1 VYLFYPI
8 PKDIFILIKRM
19 LEKAS
24 KIYVAGHKGLVGSAL
39 VRKLTSE
46 GYTNLVLRT
55 SQELDLT
62 VQADVDTFF
71 KSENVE
77 YVFLAAAKVGGI
89 MANNV
94 YRADFIYRNLM
105 IQSNILNAAYKY
117 GVKKL
122 VFLGSSCIYPKESAI
137 PIKEESLLTG
147 PLEYTNKPYAIAKI
161 AGIEMCQSYRKQY
174 GCNFIALMPTN
185 MYGPNDNYD
194 LENSH
199 VMPGLLRKFIE
210 ATKNDTP
217 HINLWGTGN
226 PMREFLHVDD
236 FADACLYF
244 MKTYNDEDIINIG
257 TGQDITIRDLA
268 YMIKE
273 ITGYSGEIRFDT
285 EKPDGTLRK
294 VLDTSKATQLGWT
307 YKIKLEDGIQQTYK
321 LIKDMF

>member
-1 VYLFYPI
+1 MF
-8 PKDIFILIKRM
+8 
-19 LEKAS
+19 EKAS
-24 KIYVAGHKGLVGSAL
+24 KIYVAGHKGLVGSAI

-62 VQADVDTFF
+62 IQADVDTFF
-71 KSENVE
+71 KSENIE
-77 YVFLAAAKVGGI
+77 FVFLAAAKVGGI
-89 MANNV
+89 WSNNV

-105 IQSNILNAAYKY
+105 IQSNIIHASYTY
-117 GVKKL
+117 GIKKL

-147 PLEYTNKPYAIAKI
+147 PLEYTNRPYAIAKI
-161 AGIEMCQSYRKQY
+161 AGIEMCKSYRKQY

-210 ATKNDTP
+210 AAKNNTP
-217 HINLWGTGN
+217 YINLWGTGN

-236 FADACLYF
+236 FAEACLYF
-244 MKTYNDEDIINIG
+244 MKTYDGEDIVNIG

-273 ITGYSGEIRFDT
+273 ITGYKGEIRFDT
-285 EKPDGTLRK
+285 DKPDGTLRK
-294 VLDTSKATQLGWT
+294 VLDTSKATQLGWIHSINL
-307 YKIKLEDGIQQTYK
+307 KDGIRQTYE

>member
-1 VYLFYPI
+1 
-8 PKDIFILIKRM
+8 M

-24 KIYVAGHKGLVGSAL
+24 KIYVAGHKGLVGSAI

-46 GYTNLVLRT
+46 GYTNLVLKT
-55 SQELDLT
+55 SQDLDLT
-62 VQADVDTFF
+62 IQADVDTFF
-71 KSENVE
+71 KSESIE

-89 MANNV
+89 WSNNI

-122 VFLGSSCIYPKESAI
+122 LFLGSSCIYPKESAI

-147 PLEYTNKPYAIAKI
+147 PLEYTNRPYAIAKI

-199 VMPGLLRKFIE
+199 VMPGLFRKFIE

-273 ITGYSGEIRFDT
+273 ITGYNGEIRFDT
-285 EKPDGTLRK
+285 DKPDGTLRK
-294 VLDTSKATQLGWT
+294 VLDISKATQLGWT
-307 YKIKLEDGIQQTYK
+307 YKIKLDDGIQQTYE

>member
-1 VYLFYPI
+1 
-8 PKDIFILIKRM
+8 M

-24 KIYVAGHKGLVGSAL
+24 KIYVAGHKGLVGSAI
-39 VRKLTSE
+39 VRKLRNN
-46 GYTNLVLRT
+46 GYTNLVLKT

-71 KSENVE
+71 KSENIE

-89 MANNV
+89 WSNNV
-94 YRADFIYRNLM
+94 YRADYIYINLM

-122 VFLGSSCIYPKESAI
+122 LFLGSSCIYPKESAI

-147 PLEYTNKPYAIAKI
+147 PLEYTNRPYAIAKI

-210 ATKNDTP
+210 ATKNNTP

-236 FADACLYF
+236 FAEACLYF

-273 ITGYSGEIRFDT
+273 ITGYNGEIRFDT
-285 EKPDGTLRK
+285 DKPDGTLRK

-307 YKIKLEDGIQQTYK
+307 HKIKLEDGIKQTYE

>member
-1 VYLFYPI
+1 
-8 PKDIFILIKRM
+8 M
-19 LEKAS
+19 LKKAS
-24 KIYVAGHKGLVGSAL
+24 KIYVAGHKGLVGSAI
-39 VRKLTSE
+39 VRKLTRE

-62 VQADVDTFF
+62 VQSEVDTFF
-71 KSENVE
+71 KSENIE

-89 MANNV
+89 MANNI

-105 IQSNILNAAYKY
+105 IQSNILHASYKY
-117 GVKKL
+117 GIKKL

-137 PIKEESLLTG
+137 PIKEENLLAG

-161 AGIEMCQSYRKQY
+161 AGIEMCTSYRKQY
-174 GCNFIALMPTN
+174 GCNFIALMPTI

-210 ATKNDTP
+210 ATKNNTP

-236 FADACLYF
+236 FAEACLYF

-257 TGQDITIRDLA
+257 TGQDITIRELA
-268 YMIKE
+268 YMIKDT
-273 ITGYSGEIRFDT
+273 TGYKGEIRFDT
-285 EKPDGTLRK
+285 DKLDGTLRK

-307 YKIKLEDGIQQTYK
+307 YKINLKDGIQQTYE
-321 LIKDMF
+321 LIKDIF

>member
-1 VYLFYPI
+1 
-8 PKDIFILIKRM
+8 M
-19 LEKAS
+19 
-24 KIYVAGHKGLVGSAL
+24 
-39 VRKLTSE
+39 
-46 GYTNLVLRT
+46 VL
-55 SQELDLT
+55 
-62 VQADVDTFF
+62 
-71 KSENVE
+71 
-77 YVFLAAAKVGGI
+77 
-89 MANNV
+89 
-94 YRADFIYRNLM
+94 
-105 IQSNILNAAYKY
+105 
-117 GVKKL
+117 KKL
-122 VFLGSSCIYPKESAI
+122 VFLGSSCIYPKESTI

-147 PLEYTNKPYAIAKI
+147 PLEYTNRPYAIAKI

-210 ATKNDTP
+210 ATKNNTP

-236 FADACLYF
+236 FAEACLYF

-273 ITGYSGEIRFDT
+273 ITGYKGEIQFDT
-285 EKPDGTLRK
+285 DKPDGTLRK

-307 YKIKLEDGIQQTYK
+307 HKIKLEDGIQQTYE

>member
-1 VYLFYPI
+1 
-8 PKDIFILIKRM
+8 M
-19 LEKAS
+19 LKKAS
-24 KIYVAGHKGLVGSAL
+24 KIYVAGHKGLVGSAI
-39 VRKLTSE
+39 VRKLTRE

-62 VQADVDTFF
+62 VQSEVDTFF
-71 KSENVE
+71 KSENIE

-89 MANNV
+89 MANNI

-105 IQSNILNAAYKY
+105 IQSNILHASYKY
-117 GVKKL
+117 GIKKL

-137 PIKEESLLTG
+137 PIKEENLLAG

-161 AGIEMCQSYRKQY
+161 AGIEMCTSYRKQY

-210 ATKNDTP
+210 ATKNNTP

-236 FADACLYF
+236 FAEACLYF

-257 TGQDITIRDLA
+257 TGQDITIRELA
-268 YMIKE
+268 YMIKDT
-273 ITGYSGEIRFDT
+273 TGYKGEIRFDT
-285 EKPDGTLRK
+285 DKLDGTLRK

-307 YKIKLEDGIQQTYK
+307 YKINLKDGIQQTYE
-321 LIKDMF
+321 LIKDIF

>member
-1 VYLFYPI
+1 MSLFYHI

-24 KIYVAGHKGLVGSAL
+24 KIYVAGHRGLVGSAI

-62 VQADVDTFF
+62 IQAEVDIFF
-71 KSENVE
+71 KSENIE

-89 MANNV
+89 WSNNI
-94 YRADFIYRNLM
+94 YRADFIYKNLM
-105 IQSNILNAAYKY
+105 IQSNILHASYKY

-147 PLEYTNKPYAIAKI
+147 PLEYTNKPYAVAKI
-161 AGIEMCQSYRKQY
+161 AGIEMCTSYRKQY

-210 ATKNDTP
+210 ATKNNTP

-236 FADACLYF
+236 FAEACLYF
-244 MKTYNDEDIINIG
+244 MKTYDGEDIVNIG
-257 TGQDITIRDLA
+257 TGQDISIKDLA

-273 ITGYSGEIRFDT
+273 ITGYKGEIRFDT
-285 EKPDGTLRK
+285 DKPDGTLRK

-307 YKIKLEDGIQQTYK
+307 HSINLKDGIRQTYE

>member
-1 VYLFYPI
+1 
-8 PKDIFILIKRM
+8 M
-19 LEKAS
+19 LEITS
-24 KIYVAGHKGLVGSAL
+24 KIYVAGHKGLVGSAI
-39 VRKLTSE
+39 VRKLKSV

-62 VQADVDTFF
+62 IQADVDTFF
-71 KSENVE
+71 KSENIE

-89 MANNV
+89 WSNNV

-105 IQSNILNAAYKY
+105 IQSNILHASYKY

-147 PLEYTNKPYAIAKI
+147 PLEYTNRPYAIAKI
-161 AGIEMCQSYRKQY
+161 AGIEMCKSYRKQY

-210 ATKNDTP
+210 ATKNNTP
-217 HINLWGTGN
+217 HINLWGTGT

-236 FADACLYF
+236 FAEACVYF
-244 MKTYNDEDIINIG
+244 MNTYNGEDIINIG
-257 TGQDITIRDLA
+257 AGQDITIRDLA
-268 YMIKE
+268 YMIQE
-273 ITGYSGEIRFDT
+273 ITGYKGEIRFDMD
-285 EKPDGTLRK
+285 KPDGTLRK
-294 VLDTSKATQLGWT
+294 VLDTTKATQLGWT
-307 YKIKLEDGIQQTYK
+307 YNINLKDGIQQTYE

>member
-1 VYLFYPI
+1 
-8 PKDIFILIKRM
+8 M

-24 KIYVAGHKGLVGSAL
+24 KIYVAGHKGLVGSAII
-39 VRKLTSE
+39 RKLTSE
-46 GYTNLVLRT
+46 GYTNLVLKT
-55 SQELDLT
+55 SQDLDLT
-62 VQADVDTFF
+62 IQADVDNFF
-71 KSENVE
+71 KSENIE

-89 MANNV
+89 WSNNV
-94 YRADFIYRNLM
+94 YRADFIYKNLM

-122 VFLGSSCIYPKESAI
+122 LFLGSSCIYPKESTI
-137 PIKEESLLTG
+137 PIREESLLTG
-147 PLEYTNKPYAIAKI
+147 PLEYTNRPYAIAKI

-174 GCNFIALMPTN
+174 DCNFIALMPTN
-185 MYGPNDNYD
+185 MYGPNDNYE

-236 FADACLYF
+236 FAEACLYF

-268 YMIKE
+268 YIIKE
-273 ITGYSGEIRFDT
+273 ITGYKGEIQFNT
-285 EKPDGTLRK
+285 YKPDGTLRK

-307 YKIKLEDGIQQTYK
+307 YKIKLEDGIQQTYE

>member
-1 VYLFYPI
+1 MSLFYHI

-24 KIYVAGHKGLVGSAL
+24 KIYVAGHRGLVGSAI

-62 VQADVDTFF
+62 IQAEVDIFF
-71 KSENVE
+71 KSENIE

-89 MANNV
+89 WSNNI

-105 IQSNILNAAYKY
+105 IQSNILHASYKY
-117 GVKKL
+117 GIKKL

-137 PIKEESLLTG
+137 PIKEENLLAG

-161 AGIEMCQSYRKQY
+161 AGIEMCTSYRKQY

-210 ATKNDTP
+210 ATKNNTP

-236 FADACLYF
+236 FAEACLYF
-244 MKTYNDEDIINIG
+244 MKTYDGEDIVNIG

-273 ITGYSGEIRFDT
+273 ITGYKGEIRFDT
-285 EKPDGTLRK
+285 DKPDGTLRK

-307 YKIKLEDGIQQTYK
+307 HSINLKDGIRQTYE

>member
-1 VYLFYPI
+1 MFLFCHI
-8 PKDIFILIKRM
+8 PKDILILIKRM

-24 KIYVAGHKGLVGSAL
+24 KIYVAGHKGLVGSAI

-46 GYTNLVLRT
+46 GYTNLVLRS

-62 VQADVDTFF
+62 IQADVDTFF
-71 KSENVE
+71 KSENIE

-89 MANNV
+89 WSNNI
-94 YRADFIYRNLM
+94 YRADFIYKNLM
-105 IQSNILNAAYKY
+105 IQSNIIHASYKY
-117 GVKKL
+117 GIKKL
-122 VFLGSSCIYPKESAI
+122 VFLGSSCIYPKESNT

-147 PLEYTNKPYAIAKI
+147 PLEYTNKPYAIAKN
-161 AGIEMCQSYRKQY
+161 AGIEICTSYRKQY
-174 GCNFIALMPTN
+174 DCNFIALMPTN

-210 ATKNDTP
+210 ATKNNTP

-236 FADACLYF
+236 FAEACLYF
-244 MKTYNDEDIINIG
+244 MKTYDGEDIINIG

-273 ITGYSGEIRFDT
+273 ITGYKGEIRFDT
-285 EKPDGTLRK
+285 DKPDGTLRK
-294 VLDTSKATQLGWT
+294 VLDTSKATQLGWSH
-307 YKIKLEDGIQQTYK
+307 KIKLEDGIQQTYK
-321 LIKDMF
+321 LIKDIF

>member
-1 VYLFYPI
+1 
-8 PKDIFILIKRM
+8 M

-24 KIYVAGHKGLVGSAL
+24 KIYVAGHKGLVGSAI
-39 VRKLTSE
+39 VRKLTNE
-46 GYTNLVLRT
+46 GYTNLVLKT

-71 KSENVE
+71 KSENIE

-89 MANNV
+89 WSNNV
-94 YRADFIYRNLM
+94 YRADFIYKNLM
-105 IQSNILNAAYKY
+105 IQSNILHASYKY

-122 VFLGSSCIYPKESAI
+122 LFLGSSCIYPKESTI

-147 PLEYTNKPYAIAKI
+147 PLEYTNRPYAIAKI
-161 AGIEMCQSYRKQY
+161 AGIEMCKSYRKQY

-210 ATKNDTP
+210 AAKNNTQY
-217 HINLWGTGN
+217 INLWGTGN

-236 FADACLYF
+236 FAEACLYC
-244 MKTYNDEDIINIG
+244 MMTYNDEDIINIG

-273 ITGYSGEIRFDT
+273 ITGYKGEIRFDT
-285 EKPDGTLRK
+285 DKPDGTLRK
-294 VLDTSKATQLGWT
+294 VLNTSKATQLGWSH
-307 YKIKLEDGIQQTYK
+307 KIKLEDGIQQTYE
-321 LIKDMF
+321 LIRDMF

>member
-1 VYLFYPI
+1 
-8 PKDIFILIKRM
+8 M
-19 LEKAS
+19 LKKAS
-24 KIYVAGHKGLVGSAL
+24 KIYVAGHKGLVGSAI
-39 VRKLTSE
+39 VRKLTWE

-62 VQADVDTFF
+62 VQSEVDTFF
-71 KSENVE
+71 KSENIE

-89 MANNV
+89 MANNI

-105 IQSNILNAAYKY
+105 IQSNILHASYKY
-117 GVKKL
+117 GIKKL

-137 PIKEESLLTG
+137 PIKEENLLAG

-161 AGIEMCQSYRKQY
+161 AGIEMCTSYRKQY

-210 ATKNDTP
+210 ATKNNTP

-236 FADACLYF
+236 FAEACLYF

-257 TGQDITIRDLA
+257 TGHDITIRDLA
-268 YMIKE
+268 YTIKE
-273 ITGYSGEIRFDT
+273 ITDYKGEIRFDT
-285 EKPDGTLRK
+285 DKPDGTLRK
-294 VLDTSKATQLGWT
+294 VLDTTKATNLGWT
-307 YKIKLEDGIQQTYK
+307 YKIKLEDGILDTYE

>member
-1 VYLFYPI
+1 MFLFCHI
-8 PKDIFILIKRM
+8 PKDIFIFITRM

-24 KIYVAGHKGLVGSAL
+24 KIYVAGHKGLVGSAI
-39 VRKLTSE
+39 VRKLTIE

-62 VQADVDTFF
+62 IQADVDTFF
-71 KSENVE
+71 KSENIE

-89 MANNV
+89 WSNNI

-105 IQSNILNAAYKY
+105 IQSNILNASYKY
-117 GVKKL
+117 GIKKL
-122 VFLGSSCIYPKESAI
+122 LFLGSSCIYPKESAI

-147 PLEYTNKPYAIAKI
+147 PLEYTNRPYAIAKI

-174 GCNFIALMPTN
+174 GCNFISLMPTN

-236 FADACLYF
+236 FAEACLYF

-268 YMIKE
+268 YMIKD
-273 ITGYSGEIRFDT
+273 ITGYKGEIRFDT

-294 VLDTSKATQLGWT
+294 VLDTSKATQLGWSH
-307 YKIKLEDGIQQTYK
+307 KIKLEDGIQQTYE

>member
-1 VYLFYPI
+1 
-8 PKDIFILIKRM
+8 M

-24 KIYVAGHKGLVGSAL
+24 KIYVAGHKGLVGSAII
-39 VRKLTSE
+39 RKLTSE
-46 GYTNLVLRT
+46 GYTNLVLKT
-55 SQELDLT
+55 SQDLDLT
-62 VQADVDTFF
+62 IQADVDNFF
-71 KSENVE
+71 KSENIE

-89 MANNV
+89 WSNNV
-94 YRADFIYRNLM
+94 YRADFIYKNLM

-122 VFLGSSCIYPKESAI
+122 LFLGSSCIYPKESTI
-137 PIKEESLLTG
+137 PIREESLLTG
-147 PLEYTNKPYAIAKI
+147 PLEYTNRPYAIAKI

-174 GCNFIALMPTN
+174 DCNFIALMPTN
-185 MYGPNDNYD
+185 MYGPNDNYE

-236 FADACLYF
+236 FAEACLYF

-273 ITGYSGEIRFDT
+273 ITGYKGEIQFNT
-285 EKPDGTLRK
+285 YKPDGTLRK

-307 YKIKLEDGIQQTYK
+307 YKIKLEDGIQQTYE

>member
-1 VYLFYPI
+1 
-8 PKDIFILIKRM
+8 M

-24 KIYVAGHKGLVGSAL
+24 KIYVAGHKGLVGSAI
-39 VRKLTSE
+39 VRKLRNN

-71 KSENVE
+71 KSENIE

-89 MANNV
+89 WSNNV
-94 YRADFIYRNLM
+94 YRADYIYINLM

-122 VFLGSSCIYPKESAI
+122 LFLGSSCIYPKESAI

-147 PLEYTNKPYAIAKI
+147 PLEYTNRPYAIAKI

-210 ATKNDTP
+210 ATKNNTP

-236 FADACLYF
+236 FAEACLYF

-273 ITGYSGEIRFDT
+273 ITGYKGEIQFDT
-285 EKPDGTLRK
+285 DKPDGTLRK
-294 VLDTSKATQLGWT
+294 VLDTSKATQLGWSH
-307 YKIKLEDGIQQTYK
+307 KIKLEDGIQQTYE

>member
-1 VYLFYPI
+1 MFLFYHI
-8 PKDIFILIKRM
+8 PKDILILITRM

-24 KIYVAGHKGLVGSAL
+24 KIFVAGHKGLVGSAI

-46 GYTNLVLRT
+46 GYTNLLLRT

-62 VQADVDTFF
+62 VQAEVDTFF
-71 KSENVE
+71 KSENIE

-89 MANNV
+89 WSNNI

-105 IQSNILNAAYKY
+105 IQSNILHASYKY

-161 AGIEMCQSYRKQY
+161 TGIEMCVSYRKQY
-174 GCNFIALMPTN
+174 GCNFISLMPTN

-210 ATKNDTP
+210 ATKNNTP

-236 FADACLYF
+236 FAEACLYF
-244 MKTYNDEDIINIG
+244 MKTYDGEDIVNIG

-273 ITGYSGEIRFDT
+273 ITGYKGEIRFDT
-285 EKPDGTLRK
+285 DKPDGTLRK
-294 VLDTSKATQLGWT
+294 VLDTSKAAELGWT
-307 YKIKLEDGIQQTYK
+307 HSINLKDGIRQTYE
-321 LIKDMF
+321 LIKDIF

>member
-1 VYLFYPI
+1 MSLFYHI

-24 KIYVAGHKGLVGSAL
+24 KIYVAGHRGLVGSAI

-62 VQADVDTFF
+62 IQAEVDIFF
-71 KSENVE
+71 KSENIE

-89 MANNV
+89 WSNNI

-105 IQSNILNAAYKY
+105 IQSNILHASYKY

-122 VFLGSSCIYPKESAI
+122 VFLGSSCIYPKESTI

-147 PLEYTNKPYAIAKI
+147 PLEYTNKPYAISKI

-174 GCNFIALMPTN
+174 GCNFISLMPTN
-185 MYGPNDNYD
+185 MYGPNDNYN

-210 ATKNDTP
+210 ATKNNTP

-236 FADACLYF
+236 FAEACLYF
-244 MKTYNDEDIINIG
+244 MKTYDGEDIVNIG
-257 TGQDITIRDLA
+257 TGQDISIMDLA

-273 ITGYSGEIRFDT
+273 ITGYKGEIRFDT
-285 EKPDGTLRK
+285 DKPDGTLRK

-307 YKIKLEDGIQQTYK
+307 HSINLKDGIRQTYE

>member
-1 VYLFYPI
+1 MFLFCHI
-8 PKDIFILIKRM
+8 PKEILILITRM

-24 KIYVAGHKGLVGSAL
+24 KIYVAGHKGLVGSAI

-46 GYTNLVLRT
+46 GYTNLLLRT

-62 VQADVDTFF
+62 VQAEVDTFF
-71 KSENVE
+71 KSENIE

-89 MANNV
+89 WSNNI

-105 IQSNILNAAYKY
+105 IQSNILHASYKY

-161 AGIEMCQSYRKQY
+161 AGIEMCTSYRKQY
-174 GCNFIALMPTN
+174 GCNFISLMPTN

-210 ATKNDTP
+210 ATKNNTP

-236 FADACLYF
+236 FAEACLYF
-244 MKTYNDEDIINIG
+244 MKTYDGEDIVNIG
-257 TGQDITIRDLA
+257 TGQDITIKDLA

-273 ITGYSGEIRFDT
+273 ITGYKGEIRFDT
-285 EKPDGTLRK
+285 DKPDGTLRK
-294 VLDTSKATQLGWT
+294 VLDTSKAAELGWT
-307 YKIKLEDGIQQTYK
+307 HSINLKDGIRQTYE

>member
-1 VYLFYPI
+1 
-8 PKDIFILIKRM
+8 M

-24 KIYVAGHKGLVGSAL
+24 KIYVAGHKGLVGSAI

-62 VQADVDTFF
+62 IQADVDTFF
-71 KSENVE
+71 KSENIE

-89 MANNV
+89 WSNNI
-94 YRADFIYRNLM
+94 YRADFIYKNLM
-105 IQSNILNAAYKY
+105 IQSNIIHASYKY
-117 GVKKL
+117 GIKKL
-122 VFLGSSCIYPKESAI
+122 VFLGSSCIYPKESNT

-161 AGIEMCQSYRKQY
+161 AGIEMCTSYRKQY

-210 ATKNDTP
+210 ATKNNTP

-236 FADACLYF
+236 FAEACLYF
-244 MKTYNDEDIINIG
+244 MKTYDGEDIINIG

-273 ITGYSGEIRFDT
+273 ITGYKGEIRFDT
-285 EKPDGTLRK
+285 DKPDGTLRK
-294 VLDTSKATQLGWT
+294 VLDTSKATQLCWSH
-307 YKIKLEDGIQQTYK
+307 KIKLEDGIQQTYE
-321 LIKDMF
+321 LIKDIF

>member
-1 VYLFYPI
+1 
-8 PKDIFILIKRM
+8 M

-24 KIYVAGHKGLVGSAL
+24 KIYVAGHKGLVGSAI
-39 VRKLTSE
+39 VRKLRNN

-71 KSENVE
+71 KSENIE

-89 MANNV
+89 WSNNV
-94 YRADFIYRNLM
+94 YRADYIYINLM

-122 VFLGSSCIYPKESAI
+122 LFLGSSCIYPKESAI

-147 PLEYTNKPYAIAKI
+147 PLEYTNRPYAIAKI

-236 FADACLYF
+236 FAEACLYF

-257 TGQDITIRDLA
+257 TGQDISIRDLA

-273 ITGYSGEIRFDT
+273 ITGYKGEIQFDT
-285 EKPDGTLRK
+285 DKPDGTLRK

-307 YKIKLEDGIQQTYK
+307 HKIKLEDGIQQTYE

>member
-1 VYLFYPI
+1 
-8 PKDIFILIKRM
+8 M

-24 KIYVAGHKGLVGSAL
+24 KIYVAGHKGLVGSAI
-39 VRKLTSE
+39 VRKLISE
-46 GYTNLVLRT
+46 GYTNLVLKI
-55 SQELDLT
+55 SHDLDLT
-62 VQADVDTFF
+62 IQADVDTFF
-71 KSENVE
+71 KSENIE

-89 MANNV
+89 WSNNI

-122 VFLGSSCIYPKESAI
+122 LFLGSSCIYPKESAI

-147 PLEYTNKPYAIAKI
+147 TLEYTNRPYAIAKI

-236 FADACLYF
+236 FAEACLYF

-273 ITGYSGEIRFDT
+273 ITGYKGEIRFDT
-285 EKPDGTLRK
+285 DKPDGTLRK

-307 YKIKLEDGIQQTYK
+307 YKIKLEDGIQQTYE

>member
-1 VYLFYPI
+1 
-8 PKDIFILIKRM
+8 M

-24 KIYVAGHKGLVGSAL
+24 KIFVAGHKGLVGSAI

-46 GYTNLVLRT
+46 GYTNLLLRT

-62 VQADVDTFF
+62 VQAEVDTFF
-71 KSENVE
+71 KSENIE

-89 MANNV
+89 WSNNI

-105 IQSNILNAAYKY
+105 IQSNILHASYKY

-161 AGIEMCQSYRKQY
+161 TGIEMCVSYRKQY
-174 GCNFIALMPTN
+174 GCNFISLMPTN

-210 ATKNDTP
+210 ATKNNTP

-236 FADACLYF
+236 FAEACLYF
-244 MKTYNDEDIINIG
+244 MKTYDGEDIVNIG

-273 ITGYSGEIRFDT
+273 ITGYKGEIRFDT
-285 EKPDGTLRK
+285 DKPDGTLRK
-294 VLDTSKATQLGWT
+294 VLDTSKAAELGWT
-307 YKIKLEDGIQQTYK
+307 HSINLKDGIRQTYE
-321 LIKDMF
+321 LIKDIF

>member
-1 VYLFYPI
+1 
-8 PKDIFILIKRM
+8 M
-19 LEKAS
+19 LEITS
-24 KIYVAGHKGLVGSAL
+24 KIYVAGHKGLVGSAI
-39 VRKLTSE
+39 VRKLKSV

-62 VQADVDTFF
+62 IQADVDTFF
-71 KSENVE
+71 KSENIE

-89 MANNV
+89 WSNNV

-105 IQSNILNAAYKY
+105 IQSNILHASYKY

-147 PLEYTNKPYAIAKI
+147 PLEYTNRPYAIAKI
-161 AGIEMCQSYRKQY
+161 AGIEICKSYRKQY

-210 ATKNDTP
+210 ATKNNTP
-217 HINLWGTGN
+217 HINLWGTGT

-236 FADACLYF
+236 FAEACVYF
-244 MKTYNDEDIINIG
+244 MNTYNGEDIINIG
-257 TGQDITIRDLA
+257 AGQDITIRDLA
-268 YMIKE
+268 YMIQE
-273 ITGYSGEIRFDT
+273 ITGYKGEIRFDMD
-285 EKPDGTLRK
+285 KPDGTLRK
-294 VLDTSKATQLGWT
+294 VLDTTKATQLGWT
-307 YKIKLEDGIQQTYK
+307 YNINLKDGIQQTYE

>member
-1 VYLFYPI
+1 MFLFYHI
-8 PKDIFILIKRM
+8 PKDIFIFIKRM

-24 KIYVAGHKGLVGSAL
+24 KIYVAGHKGLVGSAI

-46 GYTNLVLRT
+46 GYTNLIFRT

-62 VQADVDTFF
+62 IQADVDTFF
-71 KSENVE
+71 KSENIE

-89 MANNV
+89 WSNNI
-94 YRADFIYRNLM
+94 YRADFIYKNLM
-105 IQSNILNAAYKY
+105 IQSNILNASYKY

-122 VFLGSSCIYPKESAI
+122 LFLGSSCIYPKESAI

-147 PLEYTNKPYAIAKI
+147 PLEYTNQPYAIAKI
-161 AGIEMCQSYRKQY
+161 AGIEMCKSYRKQY

-226 PMREFLHVDD
+226 PMREFLQVDD
-236 FADACLYF
+236 FAEACLYF
-244 MKTYNDEDIINIG
+244 MNIYNDEDIINIG

-273 ITGYSGEIRFDT
+273 ITGYKGEIRFDT

-294 VLDTSKATQLGWT
+294 VLDTSKATQLGWSH
-307 YKIKLEDGIQQTYK
+307 KIKLEDGIQQMYE